1 MAAPIDLPGFV
12 FERVLGSGGY
22 ADVHLC
28 SQELPRRRV
37 AVKILRETVANRA
50 ARSRFESEA
59 NLMAAVSTHPSIVT
73 IHHAAVADD
82 GRPYLVMEYCS
93 RPNLADQCRSR
104 VLSVPEMLHTFVRLA
119 GAVETAHRSGILHRD
134 IKPAN
139 VLTTDY
145 GWPAL
150 SDFGISSL
158 AGADG
163 RVGALS
169 LPWAPPEAVL
179 GRPLDRRSDVYSLA
193 ATAYTVLTGRPP
205 FSSEQNGAS
214 PDERTDATALATRIV
229 QSDAPPTR
237 RADVPEALERVLAMA
252 LAKDPRA
259 RPQTASEFARSLQ
272 RIEHEMHLPV
282 THLDVAQPDP
292 ARGDVARVGT
302 EQHGTDEPGTDQPGL
317 DQPDDA
323 TSLSVRGT
331 PEDATSLSVRGVPD
345 DATSLSVRA
354 LPDDATTLSARA
366 GLDDAASLSE
376 RGAPDDATTLSDR
389 EDRLDDATRF
399 VPRTVDPGGGSNAP
413 SDDDATS
420 ISASVPTDHTVLA
433 SPRTPGRPDTTADA
447 PPGSVPGDGGG
458 RRSYT
463 PGTADVPERIYRVR
477 DRQAEN
483 APIERMPIRPPEPA
497 DASATASAKAAASDA
512 AAKQRRRARG
522 VVVAVVGSAIVVIGA
537 AAAGIVVLLSE
548 WGAS

>member
-59 NLMAAVSTHPSIVT
+59 DLIAALSTHPSIVT

-158 AGADG
+158 AGADD

-179 GRPLDRRSDVYSLA
+179 CRPLDRRSDVYSLA

-229 QSDAPPTR
+229 QSDALPTR

-282 THLDVAQPDP
+282 THLDVAQPAP
-292 ARGDVARVGT
+292 ARGDIARVGT
-302 EQHGTDEPGTDQPGL
+302 EQHGTDQPGLDQPGL
-317 DQPDDA
+317 DQ
-323 TSLSVRGT
+323 
-331 PEDATSLSVRGVPD
+331 PD

-366 GLDDAASLSE
+366 GFEDATSLSE
-376 RGAPDDATTLSDR
+376 RGAPDDATALSDR

-433 SPRTPGRPDTTADA
+433 SPRTPGRPDTTVDA
-447 PPGSVPGDGGG
+447 PPGSIWGDVGG

-483 APIERMPIRPPEPA
+483 APIERMQIGPPEPA

-512 AAKQRRRARG
+512 AVKRRHRARG

-537 AAAGIVVLLSE
+537 AVAGIVVLLSE